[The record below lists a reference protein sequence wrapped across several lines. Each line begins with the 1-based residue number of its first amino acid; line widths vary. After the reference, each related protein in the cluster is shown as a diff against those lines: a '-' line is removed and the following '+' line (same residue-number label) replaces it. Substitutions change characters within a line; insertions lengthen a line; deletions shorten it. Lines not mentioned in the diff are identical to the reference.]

1 MHMKFIYREHTQIN
15 TYIYAPAHKNLYAT
29 YYLHIVIKR
38 IGQVREVHPKYL
50 AGMNILSSSLLKYFV
65 IQISKVKWK
74 TCIILRALKINFHT
88 ENNFS
93 CGIKCLLFEF
103 PKGKKKNCV
112 KGDLK
117 VFITMTQKMQFFCCK
132 NNRKTLNLQE
142 IAAS

>member
-103 PKGKKKNCV
+103 PKGKKK
-112 KGDLK
+112 K
-117 VFITMTQKMQFFCCK
+117 
-132 NNRKTLNLQE
+132 
-142 IAAS
+142 IASKET

>member
-1 MHMKFIYREHTQIN
+1 MCIHIKFIYRKHTQIN
-15 TYIYAPAHKNLYAT
+15 TYIHAHTHKNLYAT
-29 YYLHIVIKR
+29 YYSYIAIKR
-38 IGQVREVHPKYL
+38 IGQAREVHPKCL

-74 TCIILRALKINFHT
+74 TCIILRALKINFLT

-103 PKGKKKNCV
+103 PKQKNKSCV

-117 VFITMTQKMQFFCCK
+117 F
-132 NNRKTLNLQE
+132 
-142 IAAS
+142 S

>member
-1 MHMKFIYREHTQIN
+1 MTFIYREHTQIN
-15 TYIYAPAHKNLYAT
+15 TYIYAPTHESLYAT

-38 IGQVREVHPKYL
+38 IGQAREVHPKCL
-50 AGMNILSSSLLKYFV
+50 AGTNILSSSLMKYFV

-103 PKGKKKNCV
+103 PKGKKKKKSCV

-117 VFITMTQKMQFFCCK
+117 VFIMMTQKVQFFCCK
-132 NNRKTLNLQE
+132 NNRKTLN
-142 IAAS
+142 